1 VNQPSLFGDNADK
14 QAENAGEEINISSIF
29 EFRELAREYFP
40 LPPKPPPSRSR
51 SRPISQKERAL
62 AARRGLA
69 AKWSREFGYISV
81 HDPGSGEWHDMPIK
95 EAPGWARWEARKR
108 KELYKA
114 GDRHAYELT
123 RKHMEQIWDEEH
135 SSESEEGIVEDH
147 ALPE

>member
-1 VNQPSLFGDNADK
+1 MNQPSLFGDNADK

-29 EFRELAREYFP
+29 VFRELARAYFP
-40 LPPKPPPSRSR
+40 LPSKTPPSRSR

-81 HDPGSGEWHDMPIK
+81 HDPGSGEWHDIPIK
-95 EAPGWARWEARKR
+95 EAPGWTRWEARKR

-135 SSESEEGIVEDH
+135 SS
-147 ALPE
+147 

>member
-1 VNQPSLFGDNADK
+1 ML
-14 QAENAGEEINISSIF
+14 ISSISM
-29 EFRELAREYFP
+29 FRELAREYFP
-40 LPPKPPPSRSR
+40 LPPKTPPSRSR

-95 EAPGWARWEARKR
+95 EAPGWARGEARKR

-135 SSESEEGIVEDH
+135 SSESKEGIVEDH